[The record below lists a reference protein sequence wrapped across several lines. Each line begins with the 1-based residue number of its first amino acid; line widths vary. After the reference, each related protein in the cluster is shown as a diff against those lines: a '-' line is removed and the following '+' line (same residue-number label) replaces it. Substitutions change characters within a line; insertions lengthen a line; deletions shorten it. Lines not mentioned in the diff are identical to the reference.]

1 MLLASLMGRQQ
12 AARASAFENP
22 AKAKTVTVAEGQE
35 GAAGAV
41 LGSRP

>member
-1 MLLASLMGRQQ
+1 MGRQQ
-12 AARASAFENP
+12 AVRDSALKTG

-41 LGSRP
+41 LGSRR